1 MSNHYVPQPKE
12 VDSQSSVYFD
22 GSDSSTDAA
31 LIQEISG
38 NFNVRIYLERKRE
51 GSFVEVSQFPSFTL
65 EGKWHTDEIN
75 TRVIAD
81 TRRIRIDNVSEN
93 NGVVE
98 VIGDEI

>member
-1 MSNHYVPQPKE
+1 MSNHYIPQPKE
-12 VDSQSSVYFD
+12 VNNQSSVYFD

-38 NFNVRIYLERKRE
+38 NINVRIYLERKRDS
-51 GSFVEVSQFPSFTL
+51 SFVEVSQFPSFSL

-75 TRVIAD
+75 TRVVAD
-81 TRRIRIDNVSEN
+81 TRRVRIDNVSEN
-93 NGVVE
+93 NGIIE